1 MNAFLVSVLL
11 IALFIL
17 ALSYLELKHK
27 VIHVIKTHELVTIA
41 LFSSLLYVAGLPF
54 KLGLGR
60 IPFIQAFVYSVPFT
74 AVLFIGIRVVPKPG
88 TAMLVIVG
96 HSLLSQIISR
106 GINPLWWPYAVLAG
120 ATLETYFLFTRGY
133 LNTRTNAVF
142 AGLLRGL
149 VMYLYFYL
157 VSAPYIW
164 HIHYASW
171 YVFVQTLQGVLGSG
185 LGALIGFALSRPIL
199 SAYRHGGL

>member
-1 MNAFLVSVLL
+1 MSVFLVSVFL
-11 IALFIL
+11 ITFSGTIVF
-17 ALSYLELKHK
+17 YLGIKHK
-27 VIHVIKTHELVTIA
+27 VIHTFKTHELITIA
-41 LFSSLLYVAGLPF
+41 LFCSLLYVAGLPF
-54 KLGLGR
+54 KLGLSR
-60 IPFIQAFVYSVPFT
+60 IPFIQAFIYSVPFT

-88 TAMLVIVG
+88 TAMLIILG
-96 HSLLSQIISR
+96 HSLLSQIMSR

-120 ATLETYFLFTRGY
+120 MILEIYFLSTGSY
-133 LNTRTNAVF
+133 LNTKMNAVF

-164 HIHYASW
+164 HIQYAPW
-171 YVFVQTLQGVLGSG
+171 YTFIQTLQGVLGSG
-185 LGALIGFALSRPIL
+185 LGALIGFALSKPIL